1 MNTAKASA
9 MDHFFDA
16 AVHNDS
22 FAKKL
27 RELRLSRSPRL
38 SQEHAARQLGIT
50 RATLANY
57 ESGRVSAPL
66 WFACAAASYYG
77 IEIGELV
84 EIDDER
90 IRIECEHRIKRS
102 ASGL

>member
-1 MNTAKASA
+1 MDAKRESA
-9 MDHFFDA
+9 MDLIFDA
-16 AVHNDS
+16 AVQNDS

-27 RELRLSRSPRL
+27 RDLRLSRSPRL
-38 SQEHAARQLGIT
+38 SQERVARQLGVT

-77 IEIGELV
+77 VGIGELA

-90 IRIECEHRIKRS
+90 IREECEHRIAKS
-102 ASGL
+102 AGRL

>member
-1 MNTAKASA
+1 

-16 AVHNDS
+16 AVQNDS

-27 RELRLSRSPRL
+27 RDLRLSRSPRL
-38 SQEHAARQLGIT
+38 SQERAARHLGIT

-66 WFACAAASYYG
+66 WFLCYDTNS
-77 IEIGELV
+77 EFWPQFDRNMELL
-84 EIDDER
+84 
-90 IRIECEHRIKRS
+90 KREMKDL
-102 ASGL
+102 AKGKPL